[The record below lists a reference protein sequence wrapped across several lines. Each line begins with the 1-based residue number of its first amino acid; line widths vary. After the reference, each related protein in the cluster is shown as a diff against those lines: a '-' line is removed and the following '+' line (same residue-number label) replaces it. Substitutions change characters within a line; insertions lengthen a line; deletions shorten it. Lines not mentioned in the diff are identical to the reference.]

1 MIGHWRLVIDHYFL
15 PRYFYIAKSFKGKD
29 KSGILDVKNM
39 SELSRILHQQGL
51 VLVSASVEKEKAKK
65 GKLTLSLPSFA
76 GVSLVDKMM
85 FTRNL
90 QVMIS
95 AGVTLPRGLNILA
108 AQTKNQKFK
117 KAIIGISEEITKG
130 KNFSESLGEYP
141 EIFHELFVSMI
152 EVGEESGTLE
162 RVLKDLTYQMDREYN
177 LKSEIKSAMI
187 YPAVI
192 ITAMAG
198 IGALML
204 IMVVPRLA
212 ETFEELEIPLPA
224 TTQFVIG
231 LGNFLVV
238 YWFLLPFV
246 IFFLFFIFKVVLK
259 TKIGKRTFDGILLKI
274 PVISPIIKKVN
285 SAQTLRILSSLIAAG
300 IPIVQALKI
309 VSGTLGNFYF
319 KEAILKAMEEVKK
332 GGKFSKALEPYQN
345 IYPLIMLQM
354 IEVGEETGA
363 TSDVLAKLADFF
375 EEEVTADTKNL
386 SALMEPFLM
395 LLIGGAVGFFAISMI
410 QPMYSMLG
418 AIQ

>member
-1 MIGHWRLVIDHYFL
+1 M
-15 PRYFYIAKSFKGKD
+15 PRYTYIAKSLNGKD
-29 KSGILDVKNM
+29 KSGILDVKNKL
-39 SELSRILHQQGL
+39 ELSKILHQQGL
-51 VLVSASVEKEKAKK
+51 VLVSASVEKEKVKK
-65 GKLTLSLPSFA
+65 GKFALSLPSFV
-76 GVSLVDKMM
+76 GVSLVDKIM

-95 AGVTLPRGLNILA
+95 AGVSLPRGLNILS

-130 KNFSESLGEYP
+130 KNFSESLGKYP
-141 EIFHELFVSMI
+141 KIFHKLFVSMI
-152 EVGEESGTLE
+152 KVGEEAGTLE
-162 RVLKDLTYQMDREYN
+162 KVLKDLTYQMDREHN

-204 IMVVPRLA
+204 IMVVPKLA

-231 LGNFLVV
+231 LGNFLVA
-238 YWFLLPFV
+238 YWFSLPFI
-246 IFFLFFIFKVVLK
+246 IFFLFFIFKVASK
-259 TKIGKRTFDGILLKI
+259 TNTGKRTLDGIFLKI

-285 SAQTLRILSSLIAAG
+285 SAQTLRILSSLMSAG
-300 IPIVQALKI
+300 IPIVQALEI
-309 VSGTLGNFYF
+309 VSETLGNFYF
-319 KEAILKAMEEVKK
+319 KEAILKAMGEVKK
-332 GGKFSKALEPYQN
+332 GGKFSKALKPYQN

-354 IEVGEETGA
+354 IEVGEETGT

-386 SALMEPFLM
+386 SALMEPLLM
-395 LLIGGAVGFFAISMI
+395 LLIGGAVGFFAVSMI

-418 AIQ
+418 AIY

>member
-1 MIGHWRLVIDHYFL
+1 M
-15 PRYFYIAKSFKGKD
+15 PRYFYIAKSFEGED
-29 KSGILDVKNM
+29 KSGILDVKNKP
-39 SELSRILHQQGL
+39 ELSRILHQQGL
-51 VLVSASVEKEKAKK
+51 VLVSASIEKEKAKK
-65 GKLTLSLPSFA
+65 GKLVLSLPSFG

-95 AGVTLPRGLNILA
+95 AGVTLPRGLNILSV
-108 AQTKNQKFK
+108 QTKNQKFK
-117 KAIIGISEEITKG
+117 KAIIEISEDILKG
-130 KNFSESLGEYP
+130 KSFSESLGKYP
-141 EIFHELFVSMI
+141 EIFRELFVSMI
-152 EVGEESGTLE
+152 KVGEEAGTLE
-162 RVLKDLTYQMDREYN
+162 RVLKDLTYQMDREHN

-187 YPAVI
+187 YPTVI
-192 ITAMAG
+192 IAAMAG

-204 IMVVPRLA
+204 IMVVPKLA

-238 YWFLLPFV
+238 YWFFLPFI
-246 IFFLFFIFKVVLK
+246 IFFLLLLFRVALK
-259 TKIGKRTFDGILLKI
+259 TKIGKRSFDGILLKI
-274 PVISPIIKKVN
+274 PIISPIIKKAN
-285 SAQTLRILSSLIAAG
+285 SAQTLRTLSSLITAG
-300 IPIVQALKI
+300 IPIVQALEI

-319 KEAILKAMEEVKK
+319 KEAMLKAVEEVKK
-332 GGKFSKALEPYQN
+332 GGKFSEALKPYQN

-354 IEVGEETGA
+354 IEVGEETGT
-363 TSDVLAKLADFF
+363 TSDILAKLADFF

-386 SALMEPFLM
+386 SALIEPLLM

-418 AIQ
+418 AIR